1 MSRAEGAATPVA
13 DRIFVNLPVRDLGR
27 STAFFSALGFTFDD
41 FFTDENAAAMNIGPN
56 MHAML
61 LTEEFFRGFAPRGVA
76 PRSAGHEVHTCLS
89 VGTRARVDALVAA
102 AVAAGGQESGATLDY
117 GWMYQRSFEDPDG
130 HAWGLLAVD
139 DEALAK
145 LRTEGCGP

>member
-1 MSRAEGAATPVA
+1 MSSADTAASHVA
-13 DRIFVNLPVRDLGR
+13 DRIFVNLPVHDLRR
-27 STAFFSALGFTFDD
+27 SVAFFGALGFTFDE

-61 LTEEFFRGFAPRGVA
+61 LTEDFFRGFAPRGVA

-102 AVAAGGQESGATLDY
+102 AVAAGGRESGAALDY
-117 GWMYQRSFEDPDG
+117 GWMYQRSFEDLDG

-139 DEALAK
+139 DDALAT
-145 LRTEGCGP
+145 LRAEGCGP